1 MIRIKDNG
9 TIMPKYNGSITTTG
23 RSEAIRLD
31 KDLFRQHPEFQQKAK
46 VQAHV
51 IAPGQILISL
61 LDEPE
66 SEDEE
71 EDPVVIA
78 FLGFLE
84 QDMMDHP
91 ERIQP
96 ITEELLQSISE
107 LTQGV
112 NVSDNEVLPDEIG
125 L

>member
-1 MIRIKDNG
+1 
-9 TIMPKYNGSITTTG
+9 MPKYNGSITTTG

>member
-1 MIRIKDNG
+1 
-9 TIMPKYNGSITTTG
+9 MPKYNGSITTTG
-23 RSEAIRLD
+23 RSEAIRLE

-66 SEDEE
+66 GEDEE
-71 EDPVVIA
+71 EDPLVTA

-84 QDMMDHP
+84 QDMVTHP

-107 LTQGV
+107 LTHGV
-112 NVSDNEVLPDEIG
+112 EVFDNEVLPDDIG